1 MRKKMDQEEMTPEAM
16 QAMEQ
21 EAAPVDEKK
30 PKPKTRRLGFKKH
43 QRKPKGQGTMRRT
56 G

>member
-21 EAAPVDEKK
+21 EAPVDEKK
-30 PKPKTRRLGFKKH
+30 PKTKTRRLGFKKH
-43 QRKPKGQGTMRRT
+43 QRKPKGQGEMRRT